1 MNWLHIE
8 ATAFRTGC
16 RFDHDQAGA
25 DCQRW
30 NTAVFLVRQK
40 PGDPLKTA
48 VQALRSLYCQLPNE
62 ARIVNSAVTG
72 YGEGL
77 VKAALGVDIG
87 EIETIAHYKAADFF
101 CPGVEFVLDIGGQD
115 MKCMRIKDGV
125 IEHVM
130 LNEACS
136 SGCGSF
142 LETFA
147 NSLGMPVQE
156 FAQEALFAPNPVDL
170 GSRCT
175 VFMNSRVKQAQREGA
190 SIGEISAGLSYSV
203 IKNALF
209 KVIKLRNTE
218 ELGERSWFKAV
229 LLPMMPSCA
238 ALSCWRSEVIRP
250 DIAGV
255 MGGFGAALLAKERY
269 SPRHQTTLLTREQ
282 LGRLTVSTKHTRCSG
297 CGNNCLLTI
306 NDFGETGRYI
316 SGNRCERGLGRALPR
331 AHYRIFMRI
340 NTSACSSITHF
351 RRRKLTAA

>member
-1 MNWLHIE
+1 M
-8 ATAFRTGC
+8 
-16 RFDHDQAGA
+16 
-25 DCQRW
+25 
-30 NTAVFLVRQK
+30 
-40 PGDPLKTA
+40 KTA

-175 VFMNSRVKQAQREGA
+175 VFMNSR
-190 SIGEISAGLSYSV
+190 S
-203 IKNALF
+203 N
-209 KVIKLRNTE
+209 KL
-218 ELGERSWFKAV
+218 K
-229 LLPMMPSCA
+229 
-238 ALSCWRSEVIRP
+238 
-250 DIAGV
+250 
-255 MGGFGAALLAKERY
+255 
-269 SPRHQTTLLTREQ
+269 
-282 LGRLTVSTKHTRCSG
+282 
-297 CGNNCLLTI
+297 
-306 NDFGETGRYI
+306 
-316 SGNRCERGLGRALPR
+316 ERGLNR
-331 AHYRIFMRI
+331 
-340 NTSACSSITHF
+340 
-351 RRRKLTAA
+351 